1 MKKTNF
7 TFLRGFAMSVL
18 MVLGFASANAQG
30 AGSLACQDHIN
41 ASLDVSCN
49 VNLTSVVFQSQAG
62 AIRVLDGNV
71 ALTPSGANSY
81 NIAVSGI
88 VINKIYTYELW
99 QNPNFTG
106 NKCWG
111 TIKFEDKLAPAILC
125 PQNTAVACN
134 ANVGFSSSEVEIVFN
149 GVAGSNQITS
159 NNYQAFGVGFPVITE
174 CSAWRLYYSDVK
186 NLGCVDGRVGTITR
200 TFRVTDAYGNTTS
213 CTQNIALNGPS
224 LQIAVPNNF
233 TVPVCPSAINLATVE
248 PGALINSPFSANAYP
263 NGLNP
268 ALAGDCMLSATKT
281 DKVVDDAC
289 GKKVVRTWVVVNMC
303 TGTVVNLAPNTSG
316 QNVQTITL
324 TDNVAP
330 TFSGSGAVTIST
342 GATNCLSN
350 ADVAFPAASD
360 NCNIVTRTLTIGG
373 ITYTANAAGIVRITG
388 LGLTTAL
395 NPAYVGFWRAVDGC
409 GNAAQTSAI
418 VTVIDRVSP
427 IAVAD
432 QNTNVSMTLDC
443 TATVNASTFDDGSL
457 DNCCLDVNRFE
468 VKRMVERADL
478 PAAGNTEFASKITF
492 DKTDLAGGCS
502 NTLMVIFRVWDCN
515 NNSNTAMVNVKLED
529 KIGPVAAGKD
539 TSVTC
544 GNTVSADEWING
556 WEKRFT
562 AANLLLNYPPIAST
576 NPGYYDNCDATV
588 TWSSINGSIDQCA
601 QGSRSRQATVTDKCG
616 RSATANF
623 TYNSSHAANFEVTLP
638 GNTRATCPGSGV
650 QSKADAIAQAR
661 ASLRTISGCPVVAI
675 DIKNEE
681 VFSAVNGACYRIK
694 RTWVVSSLCHN
705 TMLRGAQGLSDSPV
719 MGGQAPFV
727 YQSALDG
734 TDATGKDRND
744 DKYVEYVQTIDV
756 VDSEK
761 PVISDA
767 KAPTLTGVGKCGIN
781 MLVESFTATD
791 ACVTDGAYGVVKS
804 WELLDANKNSFS
816 TRIPLKDNTSAS
828 PASQFPANYTFA
840 RADWGKTFY
849 VRLRAEDRC
858 GNVDLI
864 DYKVVPSDII
874 KPTPVC
880 YQGLSVDLMPT
891 TGEVWLSASM
901 FDAGSSDGCQVG
913 VANANISPA
922 VNNPSPAS
930 NDRQFSADGTVE
942 LRLEQ
947 YPFAP
952 ITLNAAG
959 QAVAP
964 ATNMIW
970 VGCLGIQPI
979 RLWAI
984 DAAGNADFCDTYVQ
998 VQNNMNATP
1007 KVSTPCGGPVNSA
1020 RSIAGAI
1027 STSNGKALEN
1037 TVVTVESSTAANG
1050 KMISGV
1056 KTGKYNVLVGIGSN
1070 VKVAADKNDNPLNG
1084 VSTFDLVLI
1093 SKHILGT
1100 QNISD
1105 KFAQIAADVNN
1116 NGKITTSDVVEL
1128 RKMILGLQS
1137 NFNNNKSWRFFDATM
1152 NEEVAIKNVQDDA
1165 KIDFTAVKVGDIN
1178 GNANAASAQRAV
1190 ATHEFN
1196 VADKSLVAGELVTV
1210 ALNGTEGFG
1219 FTMNYDA
1226 KSLEVVSV
1234 DENSAVIE
1242 NGTITTAQVGSEFNV
1257 TFKAL
1262 ANVTLSNA
1270 ISINSNITAAEA
1282 VVNGQLNNVALK
1294 FNSKVTGFELF
1305 QNQPNPF
1312 RGATLISFN
1321 APVASDY
1328 VVTITDI
1335 AGRVVSTTTGVAV
1348 KGMNNVTVEMTNAGV
1363 YNYTVTTGN
1372 FTATKKMIVT
1382 E

>member
-41 ASLDVSCN
+41 ASLSAACVADLSAIPG
-49 VNLTSVVFQSQAG
+49 QSG
-62 AIRVLDGNV
+62 GNSIVIKDGNV
-71 ALTPSGANSY
+71 VVQPVAGLSYGTP
-81 NIAVSGI
+81 NITIG
-88 VINKIYTYELW
+88 KIYTYEIS
-99 QNPNFTG
+99 NAAG

-111 TIKFEDKLAPAILC
+111 TIKFEDKLVPSIAC
-125 PQNTAVACN
+125 PVNTTVACN
-134 ANVGFSSSEVEIVFN
+134 ANVAFSASEIEIVD
-149 GVAGSNQITS
+149 GAAGSNQIS
-159 NNYQAFGVGFPVITE
+159 RSAYQALGLNLPAITE

-186 NLGCVDGRVGTITR
+186 NLACAGNSVGTITR
-200 TFRVTDAYGNTTS
+200 TFRVTDVYGNTTS
-213 CTQNIALNGPS
+213 CVQTIGLNAPS
-224 LQIAVPNNF
+224 LAISVPNNF
-233 TVPVCPSAINLATVE
+233 TATVCPSAINLADYE
-248 PGALINSPFSANAYP
+248 PSALANSAFSANAYP

-268 ALAGDCMLSATKT
+268 AVAGDCMLSATKT
-281 DKVVDDAC
+281 DKVVDHSC
-289 GKKVVRTWVVVNMC
+289 GKRIVRTWVVVNMC
-303 TGTVVNLAPNTSG
+303 TGTVVNLLPNSSA
-316 QNVQTITL
+316 QAVQTITL
-324 TDNVAP
+324 TDNQAP
-330 TFSGSGAVTIST
+330 TFSGSGAVTVST
-342 GATNCLSN
+342 GATNCMSN
-350 ADVAFPAASD
+350 ADVAFPASTD
-360 NCNIVTRTLTIGG
+360 NCGIVTRTLTIGG
-373 ITYTANAAGIVRITG
+373 ITYTANAAGIIRITG
-388 LGLTTAL
+388 LPLTVGA
-395 NPAYVGFWRAVDGC
+395 PHSGFWRAVDAC
-409 GNAAQTSAI
+409 GNASQISASI
-418 VTVIDRVSP
+418 TVLDRVSP

-478 PAAGNTEFASKITF
+478 PAAGNREFASSITF

-544 GNTVSADEWING
+544 GNNVTADEWING

-562 AANLLLNYPPIAST
+562 AASLLLNYPPLQST

-588 TWSSINGSIDQCA
+588 TWGSIGGSIDQCA
-601 QGSRSRQATVTDKCG
+601 RGGRSRTATVTDKCG
-616 RSATANF
+616 RSATATF
-623 TYNSSHAANFEVTLP
+623 AYNSVHAANFEVTLP
-638 GNTRATCPGSGV
+638 ANTRATCPGSGV
-650 QSKADAIAQAR
+650 QSKADAIAAAR
-661 ASLRTISGCPVVAI
+661 ATLRTIAGCPVVAI

-705 TMLRGAQGLSDSPV
+705 TMLRGDKGLSDSPV
-719 MGGQAPFV
+719 MGGQSPFV
-727 YQSALDG
+727 YKSALDG
-734 TDATGKDRND
+734 TNEAGTDVND
-744 DKYVEYVQTIDV
+744 DKYVEYVQVIDV
-756 VDSEK
+756 IDSEK
-761 PVISDA
+761 PVITDA

-828 PASQFPANYTFA
+828 PASQFPANYTFP
-840 RADWGKTFY
+840 RSDWGKTFY

-858 GNVDLI
+858 GNVELI

-901 FDAGSSDGCQVG
+901 FDAGSSDGCLADVRN
-913 VANANISPA
+913 VNLAPA

-930 NDRQFSADGTVE
+930 NARQFSADNTVE
-942 LRLEQ
+942 LRIEQ

-1056 KTGKYNVLVGIGSN
+1056 KTGKYNVMVGIGSN

-1137 NFNNNKSWRFFDATM
+1137 NFNNNKSWRFFDASM
-1152 NEEVAIKNVQDDA
+1152 NEEVAIKNIQDDA

-1190 ATHEFN
+1190 ATYEFN
-1196 VADKSLVAGELVTV
+1196 VADKSLAAGELVTV

-1270 ISINSNITAAEA
+1270 ISINSKITAAEA

-1294 FNSKVTGFELF
+1294 FNNKVSGFELF

>member
-1 MKKTNF
+1 
-7 TFLRGFAMSVL
+7 MSVL
-18 MVLGFASANAQG
+18 VVLGLAGANAQTS
-30 AGSLACQDHIN
+30 GSLACQDHIN
-41 ASLDVSCN
+41 ASLNSQCVADLS
-49 VNLTSVVFQSQAG
+49 LIPAQSG
-62 AIRVLDGNV
+62 GNSIVIKDGNV
-71 ALTPSGANSY
+71 VVAPIIGSSYGTP
-81 NIAVSGI
+81 NITIG
-88 VINKIYTYELW
+88 KTYTYEIANA
-99 QNPNFTG
+99 QG

-111 TIKFEDKLAPAILC
+111 TIKFEDKLAPAITC
-125 PQNTAVACN
+125 PATTAVACN
-134 ANVGFSSSEVEIVFN
+134 ANVGFSASEVEIVF
-149 GVAGSNQITS
+149 GGTAGGGQITS
-159 NNYQAFGVGFPVITE
+159 TAYLALNSALSLPQVTE
-174 CSAWRLYYSDVK
+174 CSARRLYYSDVK
-186 NLGCVDGRVGTITR
+186 NLSCQTGPALLPPTVGTITR
-200 TFRVTDAYGNTTS
+200 TFRVTDEYGNTSS
-213 CTQNIALNGPS
+213 CTQLIVLNAPS
-224 LQIAVPNNF
+224 LAINVPNNF
-233 TVPVCPSAINLATVE
+233 TANVCPSSIDLANYE
-248 PGALINSPFSANAYP
+248 PAALLNSPFSANAYP
-263 NGLNP
+263 NGLVP
-268 ALAGDCMLSATKT
+268 SAAGDCMLSATKT
-281 DKVVDDAC
+281 DKVVDAAC
-289 GKKVVRTWVVVNMC
+289 GKRIVRTWVVVNMC
-303 TGTVVNLAPNTSG
+303 TGTVLPLGANQAG
-316 QNVQTITL
+316 QSVQTITL
-324 TDNVAP
+324 TDNQAP
-330 TFSGSGAVTIST
+330 AITGNGSVTVST

-350 ADVAFPAASD
+350 AFVAFPAASD
-360 NCNIVTRTLTIGG
+360 NCGIVSRTLTING
-373 ITYTANAAGIVRITG
+373 ITYTATPSGMVAITG
-388 LGLTTAL
+388 LGLTTAT
-395 NPAYVGFWRAVDGC
+395 NPAYVGFWRAVDAC
-409 GNAAQTSAI
+409 GNATQAPAI
-418 VTVIDRVSP
+418 VTVLDRVSP

-468 VKRMVERADL
+468 VKRMVERSDL
-478 PAAGNTEFASKITF
+478 PAAGNTEYASKITF
-492 DKTDLAGGCS
+492 DKADLAGGCS
-502 NTLMVIFRVWDCN
+502 NTVMVVFRVWDCN

-544 GNTVSADEWING
+544 GNAVSADEWING
-556 WEKRFT
+556 WEKRFS
-562 AANLLLNYPPIAST
+562 AINLLSNYPPLQAT
-576 NPGYYDNCDATV
+576 NPGYFDNCDATV
-588 TWSSINGSIDQCA
+588 TWGQIGGAIDQCST
-601 QGSRSRQATVTDKCG
+601 GGRSRQATITDKCG
-616 RSATANF
+616 RSVTANF
-623 TYNSSHAANFEVTLP
+623 SYNTAHAANFEVTLP

-650 QSKADAIAQAR
+650 QSKADAIAAAR

-694 RTWVVSSLCHN
+694 RTWVVTSLCHN

-719 MGGQAPFV
+719 MGTQAPFT
-727 YQSALDG
+727 YKSALDG
-734 TDATGKDRND
+734 DDATGANRND

-761 PVISDA
+761 PAISGA

-828 PASQFPANYTFA
+828 PASQFPANYTFP
-840 RADWGKTFY
+840 RSDWGKTFY

-858 GNVDLI
+858 GNIDLV

-891 TGEVWLSASM
+891 TGTAMLTATM
-901 FDAGSSDGCQVG
+901 FDAGSSDGCLVD
-913 VANANISPA
+913 VRNVNLAPA
-922 VNNPSPAS
+922 VSNASGSNN
-930 NDRQFSADGTVE
+930 RQFSADNTVE
-942 LRLEQ
+942 LRVEA

-959 QAVAP
+959 QAIAP
-964 ATNMIW
+964 ATNMVT
-970 VGCLGIQPI
+970 VGCVGLQPI

-984 DAAGNADFCDTYVQ
+984 DAAGNADYCNTWVD

-1007 KVSTPCGGPVNSA
+1007 AVSTPCGGTVNGA

-1027 STSNGKALEN
+1027 STSNGRALEN
-1037 TVVTVESSTAANG
+1037 TVVTVESSTSVNG
-1050 KMISGV
+1050 KMTSGV
-1056 KTGKYNVLVGIGSN
+1056 KAGKYNVLVGIGSN

-1105 KFAQIAADVNN
+1105 RFAQIAADVNN

-1152 NEEVAIKNVQDDA
+1152 NEEVSIKNIQDDA

-1190 ATHEFN
+1190 GTYEFN
-1196 VADKSLVAGELVTV
+1196 VADKSIAAGELVTV

-1270 ISINSNITAAEA
+1270 IAINSNITAAEA

-1294 FNSKVTGFELF
+1294 FNNKVSGFELF

-1335 AGRVVSTTTGVAV
+1335 AGRVVSTATGVAV